1 MNINDFG
8 FTLPEELIAQEPC
21 EERDHS
27 RLMVVNRDGGMI
39 EQRLFFE
46 IIDYLKPGDLL
57 VINDTRVIPARLVG
71 KKGAGGK
78 AEIFLLERDSGGE
91 DVWEC
96 LVGGKRIRPGVFI
109 QFSDNLKGEVLE
121 EVGDG
126 RFKIRFH
133 TDRPFEEVLEEVGQV
148 PLPPYIRRGGDCP
161 RFTDEAQRSRR
172 IGTVPVIQDKERYQT
187 VFAEK
192 NGAVAAPTAGLHF
205 TDALLKK
212 IKEKGIDT
220 APVTLHVGP
229 GTFLPVRV
237 ENIKE
242 HRMLPERYEI
252 PSASAEKINRAKAE
266 GRRVIAVGSTSLRTL
281 EATATSLSPLLQG
294 EGKGG
299 VWGVKDGKGKTSIF
313 IYPGYT
319 FKVVDALITNFHLPK
334 STLLMLVSAFAGKE
348 LISKAYREAIEKK
361 YRFYSYGDAMIII

>member
-27 RLMVVNRDGGMI
+27 RLMVVNREGGMI

-57 VINDTRVIPARLVG
+57 VINDTRVIPARLIG
-71 KKGAGGK
+71 KKGTGGK
-78 AEIFLLERDSGGE
+78 AEIFLLERDNGREG
-91 DVWEC
+91 VWEC

-109 QFSDNLKGEVLE
+109 QFNDNLKGEVLE

-126 RFKIRFH
+126 RFKIIFYS
-133 TDRPFEEVLEEVGQV
+133 DRPFEEVLEEIGQV
-148 PLPPYIRRGGDCP
+148 PLPPYIRREKDEGG
-161 RFTDEAQRSRR
+161 RMKDESTIDR
-172 IGTVPVIQDKERYQT
+172 GRYQT
-187 VFAEK
+187 VFADK
-192 NGAVAAPTAGLHF
+192 KGAVAAPTAGLHF

-212 IKEKGIDT
+212 IRDMGIDIAT
-220 APVTLHVGP
+220 VTLHVGP

-237 ENIKE
+237 ENIE
-242 HRMLPERYEI
+242 DHRMLPERYEI
-252 PSASAEKINRAKAE
+252 SASSAEKINRAKAE
-266 GRRVIAVGSTSLRTL
+266 GRRVIAVGSTSMRTL
-281 EATATSLSPLLQG
+281 EAGSD
-294 EGKGG
+294 EKGI
-299 VWGVKDGKGKTSIF
+299 VIAGKGKTSIF
-313 IYPGYT
+313 IYPGYI

-348 LISKAYREAIEKK
+348 LIFKAYREAIEQK
-361 YRFYSYGDAMIII
+361 YRFYSYGDAMMII

>member
-27 RLMVVNRDGGMI
+27 RLMVVNREGGMI

-71 KKGAGGK
+71 KKVTGGK
-78 AEIFLLERDSGGE
+78 AEIFLLERDNGRE

-96 LVGGKRIRPGVFI
+96 LLGGKRIRPGVII
-109 QFSDNLKGEVLE
+109 QFNDNLKGEVLE

-133 TDRPFEEVLEEVGQV
+133 TGRDLEEVLDEIGQV
-148 PLPPYIRRGGDCP
+148 PLPPYISRGQGSVVRGQC
-161 RFTDEAQRSRR
+161 E
-172 IGTVPVIQDKERYQT
+172 DKDRYQT
-187 VFAEK
+187 VFADK
-192 NGAVAAPTAGLHF
+192 KGAVAAPTAGLHF
-205 TDALLKK
+205 TDALIKK
-212 IKEKGIDT
+212 IKEKGIDI

-237 ENIKE
+237 ENIEE
-242 HRMLPERYEI
+242 HRMFPERYEI
-252 PSASAEKINRAKAE
+252 SPGSAEKINRAKAE
-266 GRRVIAVGSTSLRTL
+266 NRRVIAVGSTSMRTL
-281 EATATSLSPLLQG
+281 EAGSDEKGVVTAG
-294 EGKGG
+294 M
-299 VWGVKDGKGKTSIF
+299 GKTSIF

-361 YRFYSYGDAMIII
+361 YRFYSYGDAMMII

>member
-27 RLMVVNRDGGMI
+27 RLMVVNREGGMI

-71 KKGAGGK
+71 KKGTGGK
-78 AEIFLLERDSGGE
+78 AEIFLLERDNGRE

-96 LVGGKRIRPGVFI
+96 LVGGKRIRPGTFI
-109 QFSDNLKGEVLE
+109 QFDNDLKGEVLE

-133 TDRPFEEVLEEVGQV
+133 TDRDLEEVLEEIGQV
-148 PLPPYIRRGGDCP
+148 PLPPYIRREKYEGG
-161 RFTDEAQRSRR
+161 RMKDESTIDR
-172 IGTVPVIQDKERYQT
+172 GRYQT
-187 VFAEK
+187 VFADK
-192 NGAVAAPTAGLHF
+192 KGAVAAPTAGLHF
-205 TDALLKK
+205 TDALIQK
-212 IKEKGIDT
+212 IKEKGVDI
-220 APVTLHVGP
+220 AHVTLHVGP

-237 ENIKE
+237 ENIEE

-252 PSASAEKINRAKAE
+252 SSAAAYQINRAKAE
-266 GRRVIAVGSTSLRTL
+266 GRRVIAVGSTSMRTL
-281 EATATSLSPLLQG
+281 EAAATPLSPLPQG
-294 EGKGG
+294 EGKGDGG
-299 VWGVKDGKGKTSIF
+299 VWEVKEGSGRTSIF

-334 STLLMLVSAFAGKE
+334 STLLMLVSACAGRE
-348 LISKAYREAIEKK
+348 LIFKAYREAIEKK
-361 YRFYSYGDAMIII
+361 YRFYSYGDAMMII

>member
-27 RLMVVNRDGGMI
+27 RLMVVHRERGVI
-39 EQRLFFE
+39 EQRLFFG

-71 KKGAGGK
+71 KKVTGGK
-78 AEIFLLERDSGGE
+78 AEIFLLERDNGRE

-96 LVGGKRIRPGVFI
+96 LLGGKRIRPGVII
-109 QFSDNLKGEVLE
+109 QFNDNLKGEVLE

-133 TDRPFEEVLEEVGQV
+133 TGRDLEEVLDEIGQV
-148 PLPPYIRRGGDCP
+148 PLPPYISRGQGSVVRGQC
-161 RFTDEAQRSRR
+161 E
-172 IGTVPVIQDKERYQT
+172 DKDRYQT
-187 VFAEK
+187 VFADK
-192 NGAVAAPTAGLHF
+192 KGAVAAPTAGLHF
-205 TDALLKK
+205 TDALIKK
-212 IKEKGIDT
+212 IKEKGIDI

-237 ENIKE
+237 ENIEE
-242 HRMLPERYEI
+242 HRMLPEKYEI

-266 GRRVIAVGSTSLRTL
+266 GRRVIAVGSISMRTL
-281 EATATSLSPLLQG
+281 EATATSLFPLLQG
-294 EGKGG
+294 FMPGWVEGKGEGG

-334 STLLMLVSAFAGKE
+334 STLLMLVSSFAGKE
-348 LISKAYREAIEKK
+348 LII
-361 YRFYSYGDAMIII
+361 

>member
-27 RLMVVNRDGGMI
+27 RLMVVHREGGMI

-71 KKGAGGK
+71 KKVTGGK
-78 AEIFLLERDSGGE
+78 AEIFLLERDNGRE

-96 LVGGKRIRPGVFI
+96 LLGGKRIRPGVII
-109 QFSDNLKGEVLE
+109 QFNDNLKGEVLE

-133 TDRPFEEVLEEVGQV
+133 TDRDFEEVLEEIGQV
-148 PLPPYIRRGGDCP
+148 PLPPYIRREKDEGG
-161 RFTDEAQRSRR
+161 RMKDESTIDR
-172 IGTVPVIQDKERYQT
+172 GRYQT
-187 VFAEK
+187 VFADK
-192 NGAVAAPTAGLHF
+192 KGAVAAPTAGLHF
-205 TDALLKK
+205 TDALFKK
-212 IKEKGIDT
+212 IKEKGIDIAT
-220 APVTLHVGP
+220 VTLHVGP

-237 ENIKE
+237 ENIE
-242 HRMLPERYEI
+242 DHRMLPERYEI

-294 EGKGG
+294 FMPGWVEGKGEG
-299 VWGVKDGKGKTSIF
+299 GAWGVKAGKGRTSIF

-334 STLLMLVSAFAGKE
+334 STLLMLVSSFAGKE
-348 LISKAYREAIEKK
+348 LISKAYREAIEQK
-361 YRFYSYGDAMIII
+361 YRFYSYGDAMMII

>member
-27 RLMVVNRDGGMI
+27 RLMVVNREGGMI

-71 KKGAGGK
+71 KKGTGGR
-78 AEIFLLERDSGGE
+78 AEIFILERDNGRE

-96 LVGGKRIRPGVFI
+96 LVGGKRIRGGVFI

-121 EVGDG
+121 ELGDG

-133 TDRPFEEVLEEVGQV
+133 AYRPFEEVLEEVGQV
-148 PLPPYIRRGGDCP
+148 PLPPYIRREKDEGG
-161 RFTDEAQRSRR
+161 RMKDESTIDR
-172 IGTVPVIQDKERYQT
+172 GRYQT
-187 VFAEK
+187 VFADK
-192 NGAVAAPTAGLHF
+192 KGAVAAPTAGLHF
-205 TDALLKK
+205 TDALIKK
-212 IKEKGIDT
+212 IKAKGIDI

-237 ENIKE
+237 ENIEE

-252 PSASAEKINRAKAE
+252 SPGSAEKINRAKAE
-266 GRRVIAVGSTSLRTL
+266 NRRVIAVGSTSMRTL
-281 EATATSLSPLLQG
+281 EAAATPLASPLAKGGQWG
-294 EGKGG
+294 VGGGKGR
-299 VWGVKDGKGKTSIF
+299 TSIF

-334 STLLMLVSAFAGKE
+334 STLLMLVSAFAGKD
-348 LISKAYREAIEKK
+348 LIFKAYRKAIEEK

>member
-27 RLMVVNRDGGMI
+27 RLMLVNREGGMI

-71 KKGAGGK
+71 KKGTGGK
-78 AEIFLLERDSGGE
+78 AEIFLLERDNGAE

-109 QFSDNLKGEVLE
+109 QFNDNLKGEVLE

-133 TDRPFEEVLEEVGQV
+133 TDRDLEEVLEEIGQV
-148 PLPPYIRRGGDCP
+148 PLPPYIRREKDGGDCP

-172 IGTVPVIQDKERYQT
+172 IGTVPVIQDKDRYQT
-187 VFAEK
+187 VFADK
-192 NGAVAAPTAGLHF
+192 KGAVAAPTAGLHF
-205 TDALLKK
+205 TDALIQK
-212 IKEKGIDT
+212 IKEKGVDI

-237 ENIKE
+237 ENIE
-242 HRMLPERYEI
+242 DHRMLPERYEI
-252 PSASAEKINRAKAE
+252 PSASAEMINRAKRE
-266 GRRVIAVGSTSLRTL
+266 ERRVVAVGSTSMRTM
-281 EATATSLSPLLQG
+281 EAGSDEKGIVIA
-294 EGKGG
+294 GKGR
-299 VWGVKDGKGKTSIF
+299 TSIF

-334 STLLMLVSAFAGKE
+334 STLLMLVSAFAGKD
-348 LISKAYREAIEKK
+348 LIFKAYRKAIEEK